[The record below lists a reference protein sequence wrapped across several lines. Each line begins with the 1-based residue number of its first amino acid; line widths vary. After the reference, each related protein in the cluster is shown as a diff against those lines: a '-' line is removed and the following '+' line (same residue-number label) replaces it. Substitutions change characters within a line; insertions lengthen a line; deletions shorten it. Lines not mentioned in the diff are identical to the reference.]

1 MNKTSVRFLLLVP
14 FLLGAVVLLVYLL
27 TMAPLLTWEHAGRDG
42 GDLVSAARFLGVP
55 HPTGYP
61 TFTMLAWLFTRLPLG
76 SVAWRVHLFCGLAGV
91 AAVVGLYL
99 AGRRS
104 AVAAH
109 GHGAATLGAA
119 VGALCLA
126 FSPLFW
132 GHSLIAEVYTLHLCF
147 IALILWL
154 MLRWRDGEGALPL
167 AALAFGVGLGNHITL
182 TFLALAILP
191 LLWSGRERLSWRV
204 VLKSALALGAGCLV
218 YFYLPWRAAADPV
231 INWGDPDDLQGF
243 WWAVSG
249 QGYRRFFF
257 ALPGNELWPRLR
269 EWLLLS
275 NDQFIPLAWPL
286 ALWGWYDLARRDR
299 WLALGTLLHA
309 AMNLVYSVGY
319 DVSDAFVHLLPV
331 YLYLAWWIGRGA
343 AALWTATRQWR
354 DTIWQGRRKLVNG
367 VVVVGLL
374 ALPLL
379 SLLQE
384 WGGMDLTD
392 DRRAHNYATEAL
404 EAVEPGALIVVG
416 SDAHTFAL
424 WYYRYVEK
432 LRTDVA
438 VVNYPML
445 SFDWYVHTVSIYH
458 PQVVMPGPSTSKTR
472 KRNTV
477 LKNLDQ
483 RAVYIAEDEGDMAGL
498 GLTPVGPLWRVT
510 R

>member
-1 MNKTSVRFLLLVP
+1 MKDKTNAWFLRLVP
-14 FLLGAVVLLVYLL
+14 FLLGAAVLLVYLL
-27 TMAPLLTWEHAGRDG
+27 TMAPVLTWEHAGRDG
-42 GDLVSAARFLGVP
+42 GDLISAAHFLGVP

-76 SVAWRVHLFCGLAGV
+76 SVAWRVHFFCGLAGV
-91 AAVVGLYL
+91 AAVVWLYL
-99 AGRRS
+99 VGRRS
-104 AVAAH
+104 AAAH
-109 GHGAATLGAA
+109 GRGPATLGAA
-119 VGALCLA
+119 VGALSLA

-154 MLRWRDGEGALPL
+154 MLRWRDGKGPLPL
-167 AALAFGVGLGNHITL
+167 AALVFGVGLGNHITL

-204 VLKSALALGAGCLV
+204 VFQSALALGAGALV
-218 YFYLPWRAAADPV
+218 YLYLPWRAATDPV
-231 INWGDPDDLQGF
+231 INWGDPDNLEGF

-257 ALPGNELWPRLR
+257 ALPWDKVWPRLR
-269 EWLLLS
+269 EWLFLS

-286 ALWGWYDLARRDR
+286 VLGGLYALGRHDC
-299 WLALGTLLHA
+299 WLALGTVLHA
-309 AMNLVYSVGY
+309 AMNLIYSVGY
-319 DVSDAFVHLLPV
+319 NVTDAFVHLLPV
-331 YLYLAWWIGRGA
+331 YLYLALWMGQGA
-343 AALWTATRQWR
+343 AALWTATRQLR
-354 DTIWQGRRKLVNG
+354 GTIWQGRRELVNG
-367 VVVVGLL
+367 LVVAGLL

-379 SLLQE
+379 SLAQE
-384 WGGMDLTD
+384 WSRMDLTD
-392 DRRAHNYATEAL
+392 DRRAHNYAREAL

-416 SDAHTFAL
+416 SDAYTFAL
-424 WYYRYVEK
+424 WYYRYVEE

-445 SFDWYVHTVSIYH
+445 SFDWYVDTVSIYH

-477 LKNLDQ
+477 LNNLDQ
-483 RAVYIAEDEGDMAGL
+483 RAVYIAQDEGDMAGL
-498 GLTPVGPLWRVT
+498 GLTPVGSLWQVT
-510 R
+510 Q